1 VLKILFTV
9 DGFICR
15 LVNFELLMKK
25 HITILLLLF
34 CKIALSQSINW
45 VKNMEGLRNCE
56 GYSIALDASGNV
68 YTTGYFDSIM
78 DFDPGPSTYT
88 LESHFGNEIYISKLN
103 SNGGFVWAKAFGGLN
118 GGGTGTS
125 VKVDHMGNIILTG
138 WFYGSVDFDPGV
150 NNFTINAFYGDMFV
164 LKLDNAGNFIW
175 AKNMGGTYITQASS
189 LAIDP
194 LNNVLLTGHFNGT
207 TDFDPGPNT
216 YNLTE
221 ANINGHGDSFVMKLD
236 SVGNFMWA
244 GRFGINEMSM
254 SNCIT
259 TDNSGNVYTTGY
271 YKGQL
276 DFDPGAGTYI
286 LSSPSHNNSYVLKL
300 NGNGQFLWAK
310 QFGDSTNNC
319 ASNGIAVDNNNN
331 IYTTG
336 YFYGTKDFDPGAGTF
351 TLTAP
356 GTTDLFISKLDSM
369 GNFVWA
375 KNTSASADG
384 MGHSIGLD
392 NFNNLYIIGRYAGS
406 SDIDSG
412 PSTYIFSNIQP
423 GGQPLPGIF
432 FLKVGFS
439 GLVKSAIVV
448 GPGWGEQGMSVAVDP
463 SGNVHATGYLI
474 GSNDT
479 IDFDMG
485 PATHT
490 LNTTD
495 RNNNFIIKL
504 KPMGTTVGVN
514 EFLINSIDEL
524 NVYPNPNNGTFTIV
538 SKENISLS
546 IINNL
551 GQMVQSIELNEGNY
565 FQQNITINASGV
577 YYISGNTDKTTIN
590 QKIIV
595 TK

>member
-1 VLKILFTV
+1 
-9 DGFICR
+9 
-15 LVNFELLMKK
+15 MKK

-34 CKIALSQSINW
+34 CQIAISQSINW

-138 WFYGSVDFDPGV
+138 WFYGSVDFDTGV

-164 LKLDNAGNFIW
+164 LKLDPAGNFIW
-175 AKNMGGTYITQASS
+175 AKNMGGSNITQASS

-194 LNNVLLTGHFNGT
+194 LNNILLTGHFNGT

-221 ANINGHGDSFVMKLD
+221 ANINGHGDSFIMKLD

-259 TDNSGNVYTTGY
+259 TDNRGNVYTTGY

-286 LSSPSHNNSYVLKL
+286 LSSPSKNNAYVLKL
-300 NGNGQFLWAK
+300 NGNGQFQWAK
-310 QFGDSTNNC
+310 QFGDSTVE
-319 ASNGIAVDNNNN
+319 SYGNGIAVDYNNNV
-331 IYTTG
+331 YTTG
-336 YFYGTKDFDPGAGTF
+336 YFSGTKDFDPGSGTF
-351 TLTAP
+351 LLTAP
-356 GTTDLFISKLDSM
+356 VTSDLYISKLDSN

-375 KNTSASADG
+375 KNTSATWYAVG
-384 MGHSIGLD
+384 QSIGLD
-392 NFNNLYIIGRYAGS
+392 SFNNLYVIGTYKGS

-412 PSTYIFSNIQP
+412 PSTYIFSNVQP
-423 GGQPLPGIF
+423 TNLPIPGIF

-448 GPGWGEQGMSVAVDP
+448 GPGWGEQGMAIAVDP
-463 SGNVHATGYLI
+463 SGNVHATGYFQ

-485 PATHT
+485 PGTHT

-504 KPMGTTVGVN
+504 KPMGTAVGVN
-514 EFLINSIDEL
+514 EFLIHSVGEL
-524 NVYPNPNNGTFTIV
+524 NVYPNPNNGTFTIT
-538 SKENISLS
+538 SKENMNLT

-551 GQMVQSIELNEGNY
+551 GQMVQSIELNEDNY
-565 FQQNITINASGV
+565 FQQNITINTSGV
-577 YYISGNTDKTTIN
+577 FYISGKTEKTAIN
-590 QKIIV
+590 QKIVV